1 MSETKGKVISRRGAG
16 DGQDAG
22 ANSGDRG
29 IQRLRISEEYG
40 ECDRGC
46 TVEDGHRDKTEQCA
60 LYLYGR
66 DCLSSTDFLWNWERV
81 VKLKQRTLSLS
92 LSLPLSLSS
101 LSLSI
106 YIRTHT
112 RAHVF

>member
-1 MSETKGKVISRRGAG
+1 MSETKGKVISRRGVG
-16 DGQDAG
+16 DGKDAG

-60 LYLYGR
+60 LYIYGR
-66 DCLSSTDFLWNWERV
+66 DCLFSTDFTFMVETVYLVLIFCGIGREW
-81 VKLKQRTLSLS
+81 
-92 LSLPLSLSS
+92 
-101 LSLSI
+101 
-106 YIRTHT
+106 
-112 RAHVF
+112 